1 MGGVIRPFIERRLE
15 PGVRADAARRVRA
28 ESGSLRARWSA
39 HLPTR
44 ADRSRPLQ
52 KNNNSVTSR
61 RAALLHPVPGAIDEM
76 GSQQA
81 RAHVLLHVLQRPWPL
96 KRSQSLVPAMKR
108 EGPSSFGA

>member
-1 MGGVIRPFIERRLE
+1 
-15 PGVRADAARRVRA
+15 
-28 ESGSLRARWSA
+28 
-39 HLPTR
+39 
-44 ADRSRPLQ
+44 
-52 KNNNSVTSR
+52 
-61 RAALLHPVPGAIDEM
+61 VPGAIDEM